1 MQRKEK
7 IGEEGVKG
15 KRRQTEEAG
24 RSGDCA
30 HTQVCTLK
38 YFANA
43 QLVSSHGSTQ
53 VDQ

>member
-7 IGEEGVKG
+7 IGAEEGVKG

-30 HTQVCTLK
+30 HSGVHTEILCQCS
-38 YFANA
+38 
-43 QLVSSHGSTQ
+43 VSSHGSTQ

>member
-1 MQRKEK
+1 MLRGRGDRQ
-7 IGEEGVKG
+7 
-15 KRRQTEEAG
+15 RRQG
-24 RSGDCA
+24 GQVIVL
-30 HTQVCTLK
+30 TQVCTLK